1 MDIVDLIQQLNSSDE
16 NHYIEAKRGSDV
28 ERSFYETVCA
38 FANEPDLGGGY
49 ILLGIAKDE
58 QALFPVYKVV
68 GVADPDALSQKIAS
82 QCASMFNIRIRPRIE
97 TYVTK
102 GKVVIGVFVP
112 ELFSTEKPAFL
123 KNLGLPK
130 GAFRRIGSTDQSCT
144 DEDLVVF
151 YGDRKGESYDATPVT
166 GASMNDIDPDEIS
179 FYRQLRE
186 KVNPSAEELS
196 WTDHNLLIAFSC
208 IKEVDGHW
216 QPTVA
221 GILLFG
227 TRHALRR
234 LFPMMRVDYIRVV
247 GKEWIESPTDRF
259 STVDMRGPLL
269 SLVQRVQN
277 AVADD
282 LPKGF
287 MLPEGEVQA
296 QSPGL
301 STRVLREA
309 IVNALM
315 HRSYRVHEPLQVIR
329 YTNRIEICN
338 PGYSLKAEERLGEP
352 GSQNRNPNIA
362 EVFHETN
369 LAETKG
375 SGIKTMRRLM
385 QEANFA
391 PPTFESNRKDD
402 KFTARLLLQHFLDPA
417 DLLWL
422 LKFEGFELNQHQKTA
437 LIFVRETGRINNPSY
452 RQVNGVDILPASKDL
467 RAMCLVGLLEMKG
480 KSTATYYEPG
490 LVFQQINTTQASTIQ
505 GAITPLQGAITP
517 LQGAI
522 TPLQG
527 AITPLQG
534 DSGPLQENLAL
545 SSPNDKY
552 GPLIAGV
559 FNKLDSKTIERI
571 DVIRNGSRSRASDI
585 KDAILALCRIQPLTT
600 LQLSVILNR
609 SNSVLN
615 TYHLTPLL
623 KLGKIRYSIPEISF
637 HPKQA
642 YITVDEVF

>member
-1 MDIVDLIQQLNSSDE
+1 MDIAELIQQLNSSDE

-28 ERSFYETVCA
+28 EKSFYETVCA
-38 FANEPDLGGGY
+38 FSNEPNLGGGY
-49 ILLGIAKDE
+49 ILLGVAKDE
-58 QALFPVYKVV
+58 EALFPVYKVV
-68 GVADPDALSQKIAS
+68 GVGDPDALSQKIAS

-97 TYVTK
+97 TYVTR
-102 GKVVIGVFVP
+102 GKTVIGVFIP
-112 ELFSTEKPAFL
+112 ELFPTEKPAFL
-123 KNLGLPK
+123 KNLGLPR

-144 DEDLVVF
+144 DEDLVIF
-151 YGDRKGESYDATPVT
+151 YGDRKGDSYDAIPIS
-166 GASMNDIDPDEIS
+166 GASMNDIDPDAIN
-179 FYRQLRE
+179 FYRQLRSN
-186 KVNPSAEELS
+186 VNPTAEELT
-196 WTDHNLLIAFSC
+196 WNDQDLLSAFSC
-208 IKEVDGHW
+208 IKEVDGVW
-216 QPTVA
+216 QPTAA

-315 HRSYRVHEPLQVIR
+315 HRSYRVHEPVQVIR
-329 YTNRIEICN
+329 YSNRLEIYN
-338 PGYSLKAEERLGEP
+338 PGYSLKSEEQLGEP

-385 QEANFA
+385 QEAKFA

-402 KFTARLLLQHFLDPA
+402 KFTARLLLQHFLDPD
-417 DLLWL
+417 DLAWL
-422 LKFEGFELNQHQKTA
+422 SRFEEFELNQHQKTA
-437 LIFVRETGRINNPSY
+437 LVFVRETGQINNPSY
-452 RQVNGVDILPASKDL
+452 RQINGVDTLPASKDL
-467 RAMCLVGLLEMKG
+467 RALCLAGILEMKG
-480 KSTATYYEPG
+480 KSIATYYEPG
-490 LVFQQINTTQASTIQ
+490 LTFQQIDKHPTPLQER
-505 GAITPLQGAITP
+505 GAPLQRYITPLQERGTP
-517 LQGAI
+517 LQGHA
-522 TPLQG
+522 
-527 AITPLQG
+527 A
-534 DSGPLQENLAL
+534 PLQEQDTTSLL
-545 SSPNDKY
+545 NDKY

-559 FNKLDSKTIERI
+559 FTELDTSTISKIDKIRASVRAKSDDI
-571 DVIRNGSRSRASDI
+571 RDVIL
-585 KDAILALCRIQPLTT
+585 KLCSIQPLTT
-600 LQLSVILNR
+600 LQLSIILSR
-609 SNSVLN
+609 TSN
-615 TYHLTPLL
+615 LL
-623 KLGKIRYSIPEISF
+623 LAHYLSPMIASGKLKYSIPEISY

-642 YITVDEVF
+642 YITVGSLL

>member
-1 MDIVDLIQQLNSSDE
+1 MDITELIQQLNASDE

-28 ERSFYETVCA
+28 EKSFYETVCA
-38 FANEPDLGGGY
+38 FANEPELGGGY

-58 QALFPVYKVV
+58 EALFPVYKVV
-68 GVADPDALSQKIAS
+68 GVTDPDALSQKIAS

-102 GKVVIGVFVP
+102 GKTVIGVFIP
-112 ELFSTEKPAFL
+112 ELFPTEKPAFL
-123 KNLGLPK
+123 KNLGLPR

-144 DEDLVVF
+144 DEDLVIF
-151 YGDRKGESYDATPVT
+151 YGDRKGESYDTTPVT
-166 GASMNDIDPDEIS
+166 GASMNDIDSDEID
-179 FYRQLRE
+179 FYRQLRK
-186 KVNPSAEELS
+186 KVNSSAEELS
-196 WTDHNLLIAFSC
+196 WDDHNLLIAFSC
-208 IKEVDGHW
+208 IKEVDGQW

-234 LFPMMRVDYIRVV
+234 LFPMMRVDYIRVT

-296 QSPGL
+296 QSLGL

-315 HRSYRVHEPLQVIR
+315 HRSYRMHEPLQVIR
-329 YTNRIEICN
+329 YSNRIEIYN

-402 KFTARLLLQHFLDPA
+402 KFTTRLLLQHFLDPA
-417 DLLWL
+417 DLVWL
-422 LKFEGFELNQHQKTA
+422 SKFEDFELNQHQKTA
-437 LIFVRETGRINNPSY
+437 LIFVRETGRINNPNY
-452 RQVNGVDILPASKDL
+452 RQINGVDTLPASKDL
-467 RAMCLVGLLEMKG
+467 RAMCLLGLLEMKG
-480 KSTATYYEPG
+480 KSTATYYESG
-490 LVFQQINTTQASTIQ
+490 LVFQQIEGEQISATKGARTPSQ
-505 GAITPLQGAITP
+505 GISDSLQGGSAS
-517 LQGAI
+517 LQGGSAS
-522 TPLQG
+522 LQG
-527 AITPLQG
+527 GSNPSLG
-534 DSGPLQENLAL
+534 DIMP
-545 SSPNDKY
+545 SSIDDKY

-559 FNKLDSKTIERI
+559 FSELNINAASRI
-571 DVIRNGSRSRASDI
+571 DKIRASSRSKASDI
-585 KDAILALCRIQPLTT
+585 RDAILILCSIQPLTT

-609 SNSVLN
+609 SNSVLQ
-615 TYHLTPLL
+615 TYHLTPLVSSG
-623 KLGKIRYSIPEISF
+623 KLRYSIPEISF

-642 YITVDEVF
+642 YITVDKTS